1 LEDKKVKPSVP
12 YLKILRRVENPA
24 VNERDTSSAN
34 FTAISRK
41 GSAPLLLGVFAGYCQ
56 RFMVDESGMIKIQVG
71 KAK

>member
-12 YLKILRRVENPA
+12 YLKILLRVENPA
-24 VNERDTSSAN
+24 VNERDTLSAN

-41 GSAPLLLGVFAGYCQ
+41 GSAPLLLDVFAGYCQ
-56 RFMVDESGMIKIQVG
+56 RVMVDESGMIKIQVG